1 MFNLAIILWID
12 ISSNNTASLRLTLT
26 PYHLGKNMIISD
38 QQKAWHIKH
47 KLLVIRIIHMAGKY
61 QKRFQIVRF
70 KKFVCRMGWIKEK
83 KIVPKE
89 DVHWTRK
96 YVNRCKYNPPIYTT
110 KHTSYFVSSLQI
122 VHIHMY
128 KNKQTCIHTQ
138 KYNQKL

>member
-1 MFNLAIILWID
+1 MKYFELGDFLYHWVILYHWDWIWHHITRKKSEYIRSIKGLAYKTQTLSHSYRTHGRQ
-12 ISSNNTASLRLTLT
+12 ISKEIWNRS
-26 PYHLGKNMIISD
+26 
-38 QQKAWHIKH
+38 
-47 KLLVIRIIHMAGKY
+47 V
-61 QKRFQIVRF
+61 QKRLCVEWDGS
-70 KKFVCRMGWIKEK
+70 KKK